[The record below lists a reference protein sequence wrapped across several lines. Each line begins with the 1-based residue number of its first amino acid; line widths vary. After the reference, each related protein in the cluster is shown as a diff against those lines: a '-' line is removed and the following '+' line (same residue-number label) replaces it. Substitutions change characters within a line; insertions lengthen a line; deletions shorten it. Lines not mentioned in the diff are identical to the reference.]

1 MHTYLNGYGI
11 KPSLSDFCQGFTD
24 FPRIDPLI
32 LPSRFFRIQI
42 MNFNIAH
49 FFLFSV
55 VLVDRARIIACCA
68 RIIAWCARIF
78 ACCALVVIICLL
90 STYCYLD
97 VWPNSSLLPVV
108 SPPLIS
114 CLHVFQFLLMQIWRE
129 CLPAWRAWC
138 HIVISHQCNIC
149 VKPFICPQLFQTV
162 VAVDIVVSSLFVP
175 LHHRLYHGSPSLPSS
190 LS

>member
-42 MNFNIAH
+42 MNFNITH
-49 FFLFSV
+49 FSLFSV
-55 VLVDRARIIACCA
+55 LLVHCARIIACRARIIACRA
-68 RIIAWCARIF
+68 RIIACRARIIACRARIIARCARIF

-129 CLPAWRAWC
+129 CLPAWRA
-138 HIVISHQCNIC
+138 
-149 VKPFICPQLFQTV
+149 
-162 VAVDIVVSSLFVP
+162 
-175 LHHRLYHGSPSLPSS
+175 
-190 LS
+190 